1 MAALASH
8 MPSDVS
14 AHTVHP
20 SGAWLRVQRWGFQGE
35 LESVLRLGKSA
46 GTALETALVAAI
58 AGTGAS
64 VLHVH
69 SPMLGAASVARAIR
83 TTGVRAMVTLHDGAL
98 VSENHELLEGGERFC
113 GIPEDLRRCDE
124 CLARTLGRP
133 PGRIVAWRREMAE
146 LVEATDA
153 FVAPSESVLESVAK
167 IHPAVR
173 SRVRRI
179 PWGVPPPHALST
191 AAADAPGPLRVAVVG
206 MWATAKGARRLPLL
220 LSACRGLNVEWH
232 LFGATEGAS
241 PSAVRGSGA
250 LVTVHGAYHRARLAE
265 KIVQSGCQIALLAS
279 VAAESFSLT
288 LSELLAIGLPVIA
301 SDLGALGERVRR
313 DRLGWV
319 FDPWD
324 PRTLARV
331 LVDVEK
337 ERSAIEFFARRIRER
352 PLRTEAEMARDH
364 AEVVRSLVAL
374 GPKPHDERRLD
385 GARAEYAA
393 GQARARKRRR
403 SVLARAVV
411 RLRRSDA
418 YRDLRLRKIL
428 PEETRHSI
436 ELAAAR
442 IFCRGG
448 RS

>member
-14 AHTVHP
+14 VHTAHP
-20 SGAWLRVQRWGFQGE
+20 SGALLRVQKWGRSGE
-35 LESVLRLGKSA
+35 LESVLPLGKHA
-46 GTALETALVAAI
+46 GSALETALVAAI
-58 AGTGAS
+58 FGTGAS

-69 SPMLGAASVARAIR
+69 SPMLGAASLARAIR
-83 TTGVRAMVTLHDGAL
+83 TTGVRAMLTLHDGAL

-113 GIPEDLRRCDE
+113 GVPEDLRRCDE
-124 CLARTLGRP
+124 CLGKTLGRP
-133 PGRIVAWRREMAE
+133 PGRTLAWRREMAE
-146 LVEATDA
+146 LVEVTDA
-153 FVAPSESVLESVAK
+153 FVAPSESALENVAK

-173 SRVRRI
+173 TRVRRVA
-179 PWGVPPPHALST
+179 WGVPPPHALSVV
-191 AAADAPGPLRVAVVG
+191 AADAPGPLRVAVVG

-241 PSAVRGSGA
+241 LSAVRGSGA
-250 LVTVHGAYHRARLAE
+250 LVTVHGAYRRARLAE
-265 KIVQSGCQIALLAS
+265 RIVQSGCQIALLPS

-288 LSELLAIGLPVIA
+288 LSEVLAIGLPVIA

-331 LVDVEK
+331 VVDVER

-352 PLRTEAEMARDH
+352 PLRTEAQMARDH
-364 AEVVRSLVAL
+364 ADIVRSLVAL
-374 GPKPHDERRLD
+374 GPKPHDEPALRR
-385 GARAEYAA
+385 ARAEYSE
-393 GQARARKRRR
+393 GTVRARRSRR
-403 SVLARAVV
+403 SLLARAVL

-428 PEETRHSI
+428 PEQTRHSI

-442 IFCRGG
+442 ICRGG